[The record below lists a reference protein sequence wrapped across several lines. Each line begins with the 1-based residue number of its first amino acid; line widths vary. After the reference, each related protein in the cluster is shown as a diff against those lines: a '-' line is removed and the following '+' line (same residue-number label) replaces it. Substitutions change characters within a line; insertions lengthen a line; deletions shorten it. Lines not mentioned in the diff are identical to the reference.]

1 MDRREFL
8 GSAIG
13 ASLAIGGMLR
23 LPSSL
28 AAAKTQIIDTHKTIS
43 FTDGEIT
50 VNNHLGSL
58 AQLHRIY
65 ELQPTN
71 LAISNAIIS
80 SELVNSQFLGDYTSL
95 ERLTDLST
103 KILSFNPK
111 SSEAYIQAAQI
122 AASTHQFEIANK
134 YLHVAKNLNGNHDDI
149 RYVELSILQATGKN
163 LNEVLSLRRD
173 KALASG
179 APEELVPY
187 AALLAD
193 LNQVK
198 LANSTY
204 LNALA
209 YQYKSPSP
217 FIPAWICFQLGM
229 LWGELAEVPNT
240 ELASSWYKK
249 AVNYLPQYTRAR
261 IHLAETYMDAGE
273 NELALQVL
281 QPALASSDPEVS
293 WRISEI
299 YENMNQSEVSAQ
311 YLQLA
316 NTMFTRLL
324 EKHTLA
330 FADHAVQFYMGP
342 GNNPPKAHD
351 LALLNFQNRPTNRA
365 ANLLRNTNSA
375 KMKSFS

>member
-23 LPSSL
+23 LPSSF
-28 AAAKTQIIDTHKTIS
+28 AAAKPQIIDTYKTIS

-71 LAISNAIIS
+71 LPISNAIIGG
-80 SELVNSQFLGDYTSL
+80 ELVNSQFLGDYSSL
-95 ERLTDLST
+95 DRLTDLST

-111 SSEAYIQAAQI
+111 SPEAYIQAAQI
-122 AASTHQFEIANK
+122 AASIHQFNIANK

-149 RYVELSILQATGKN
+149 KYVELSILQATGKN
-163 LNEVLSLRRD
+163 LNEVLSLRQE

-193 LNQVK
+193 LNQAE

-209 YQYKSPSP
+209 YQYKNPSP

-240 ELASSWYKK
+240 DLASSWYKK

-261 IHLAETYMDAGE
+261 IHLAETYMGAGE

-299 YENMNQSEVSAQ
+299 YANMNQSEVSAQ

-324 EKHTLA
+324 EKHPLA